1 MSTTFTTLKTLLG
14 SFFLVL
20 FAVLAPIHS
29 VLVATGVLI
38 FADLVVGIWAAK
50 KKKRK
55 ITSAGIRRTVVKV
68 LVYQIAIITGFV
80 LEAWLLSDLIP
91 VSKIVAGTVGLVEV
105 KSIFENLNIINGKP
119 VLKGIVDRLKSAND
133 AEKHKE

>member
-1 MSTTFTTLKTLLG
+1 M
-14 SFFLVL
+14 VL

>member
-1 MSTTFTTLKTLLG
+1 M
-14 SFFLVL
+14 VL

-29 VLVATGVLI
+29 VLIATGVLI

-50 KKKRK
+50 KKRRK

-80 LEAWLLSDLIP
+80 LETWVLNGLFP

-105 KSIFENLNIINGKP
+105 KSIFENLDIINGKP
-119 VLKGIVDRLKSAND
+119 LLKEIVERLKSKND
-133 AEKHKE
+133 VENHKE